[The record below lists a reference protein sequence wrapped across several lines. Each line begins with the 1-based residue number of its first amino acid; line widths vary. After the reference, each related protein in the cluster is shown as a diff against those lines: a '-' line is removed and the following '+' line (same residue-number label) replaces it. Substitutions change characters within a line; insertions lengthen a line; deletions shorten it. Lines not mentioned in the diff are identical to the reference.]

1 MLPDLLLNMQWRT
14 LSDDAF
20 LFHDWDDE
28 VVIYDALSGDTHI
41 IDTTAAQI
49 LQALQQS
56 PSDVPNLAQLLAVQL
71 QCEPGDEL
79 NQDIESVLSDMAALS
94 LVECVSY

>member
-1 MLPDLLLNMQWRT
+1 MRWRT
-14 LSDDAF
+14 LRDDALHF
-20 LFHDWDDE
+20 RAWDDE

-41 IDTTAAQI
+41 IDPTAAQI
-49 LQALQQS
+49 LQALQHS
-56 PSDVPNLAQLLAVQL
+56 PSDVPSLAKLLAVQL